1 MEGQVLTYTVVVA
14 SKMLLL
20 AYVRAVV
27 SSRGCTA
34 QGAN

>member
-1 MEGQVLTYTVVVA
+1 MEGQVLTYTVA

-20 AYVRAVV
+20 AYIKAVV